1 MKKLFSIL
9 ILALS
14 TNVFAQQTHISDQ
27 NFEQALIDLG
37 LDDTLDTQLLTAFVL
52 VNLTKLF

>member
-9 ILALS
+9 VLALS

-37 LDDTLDTQLLTAFVL
+37 LDDTLDTQVLTAFVL